1 MKHSLVNFRHVA
13 SHERR
18 VLTLDETEPRVF
30 IQWLVN
36 GLLVKDESMLRQ
48 KELVIFLL
56 SNMYVSLL
64 SLDLGNSINNPHRWV
79 N

>member
-1 MKHSLVNFRHVA
+1 MA

-36 GLLVKDESMLRQ
+36 WLLN
-48 KELVIFLL
+48 
-56 SNMYVSLL
+56 NMYVSLL